1 VLRPLALRRRA
12 QLHAARR
19 AAGDDDRGGPE
30 SGDRAG
36 RAVRARGAG
45 LPGLSLRRP
54 AGPPEPD
61 RRGPPAVRD
70 HSPGHDRRRRLE
82 PHRATRGGDRDQA
95 VGRGDLTP
103 GDRRDPVSW
112 DTLSLPS
119 SDTQAYA
126 RYGTFTINVLHS
138 PDELSTF
145 TKDGGSRLVRDGNGI
160 YWPPGPDSSGYWSP
174 AKVYGNVVLTLTTQ
188 SRSVGNQ
195 FRMLDAILSTL
206 GQSAS
211 AVNAKLPP
219 NLLSC
224 QARGI
229 TPGGTSEG
237 TCTENGVSRTVV
249 SRGHTLHVPGYDVQL
264 MHTKLGNEVKS
275 PFPYSPPMYAKGQFV
290 AIGLHVTNTG
300 NAPLDGLY
308 DAELE
313 IGGRYYSQDDQATFQ
328 IADPDT
334 FPMQPEDS
342 GNTAM
347 IFDVPSKAAAGAL
360 TQGELVFPGEKDST
374 IDYSSK
380 LDAIRLGHV
389 TVELSQPA
397 PSGSPA
403 PGGSP
408 ALSD

>member
-1 VLRPLALRRRA
+1 MPSSVTTNARSKSVNLLPSPTRLSSSIRYGATALTTTAALLLAGCGSA
-12 QLHAARR
+12 
-19 AAGDDDRGGPE
+19 GGPHH
-30 SGDRAG
+30 SASHK
-36 RAVRARGAG
+36 
-45 LPGLSLRRP
+45 LPSHKLAS
-54 AGPPEPD
+54 AAAF
-61 RRGPPAVRD
+61 PAV
-70 HSPGHDRRRRLE
+70 HTAHQIVQ
-82 PHRATRGGDRDQA
+82 HFQAATGET
-95 VGRGDLTP
+95 LTVN
-103 GDRRDPVSW
+103 RDPVSW

-119 SDTQAYA
+119 SDTQAFD

-160 YWPPGPDSSGYWSP
+160 YWPPAPDSSGYWSP

-206 GQSAS
+206 GQGAS

-249 SRGHTLHVPGYDVQL
+249 SRGHTLHVPGYDIQL
-264 MHTKLGNEVKS
+264 THTKLGNEIKS
-275 PFPYSPPMYAKGQFV
+275 PFPYTSPMYAKGQFV
-290 AIGLHVTNTG
+290 AIGLHVTNNG
-300 NAPLDGLY
+300 DAPLDGLY

-374 IDYSSK
+374 IDYASK

-403 PGGSP
+403 PDGSP